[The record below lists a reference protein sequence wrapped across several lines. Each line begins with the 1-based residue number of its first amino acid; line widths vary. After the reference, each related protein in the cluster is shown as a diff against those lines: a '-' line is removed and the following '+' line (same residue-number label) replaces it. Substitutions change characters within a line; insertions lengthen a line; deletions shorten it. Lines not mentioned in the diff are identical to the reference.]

1 MAHSLSSSLMVL
13 LHPLWTSGRTDRRL
27 GRAYLTKSRVSFFL
41 CCLHDLGCSF
51 PDAAIKIV
59 MKFMVLHVLYL
70 LFYTNFIH
78 FYSPENHESKMDLS
92 GLKSQDVS

>member
-1 MAHSLSSSLMVL
+1 
-13 LHPLWTSGRTDRRL
+13 
-27 GRAYLTKSRVSFFL
+27 
-41 CCLHDLGCSF
+41 
-51 PDAAIKIV
+51 